1 MSTPEVYDHLCSI
14 GELIDK
20 LSIENIKC
28 AHANHT
34 VLDERRKSAP
44 DAKKIADMELLARTS
59 GEQRVRLKNEINRRL
74 DEAIRR
80 GGISLASEGRT
91 YGV

>member
-1 MSTPEVYDHLCSI
+1 MSTPEVYDAICSI
-14 GELIDK
+14 GELVDK

-28 AHANHT
+28 AHANQT
-34 VLDERRKSAP
+34 VMVERKKSEP
-44 DAKKIADMELLARTS
+44 SAKTIADMELLARTS
-59 GEQRVRLKNEINRRL
+59 GEQRCRLKNEINRRL

-80 GGISLASEGRT
+80 GGINTPQEART